1 MSRSAASTGPAAA
14 RRWSSPAALASSES
28 LGPRTK
34 RPWESRV
41 TKRWNSSA
49 TAMRCAVGRARW
61 VADTSWARVA
71 GPDSNA
77 LITKAALSI
86 TPTPLLSF
94 SKELSIL

>member
-1 MSRSAASTGPAAA
+1 
-14 RRWSSPAALASSES
+14 
-28 LGPRTK
+28 
-34 RPWESRV
+34 
-41 TKRWNSSA
+41 
-49 TAMRCAVGRARW
+49 MRCAVGRARW